1 MKTILQ
7 IVLLIVILGLS
18 YAIYE
23 SIMQPIRFQEKQKIR
38 STAVID
44 RLKSIRDVQVAY
56 RNINERY
63 TGSFDTLID
72 FLKTA
77 NIPVV
82 KMEGSLT
89 DSLIEAG
96 VTEAKAL
103 AMGLIK
109 RDTIYVPAKD
119 SLVKKGF
126 NPDSLQYVPYTDKAK
141 FEMGAGILTTGSGVK
156 VQVFEAKV
164 PNSVFLNGLDHQE
177 IINLN
182 DRARKLDRYPGIKV
196 GSLEEA
202 NNNAGNWE

>member
-23 SIMQPIRFQEKQKIR
+23 SIQQPIRFQEKQKIR

-56 RNINERY
+56 RNINDRY

-164 PNSVFLNGLDHQE
+164 PYSVFLNGLDHQE

>member
-7 IVLLIVILGLS
+7 IVLFIVIFGLS

-23 SIMQPIRFQEKQKIR
+23 SIQQPIRFQEKQDARAK
-38 STAVID
+38 AVID
-44 RLKSIRDVQVAY
+44 RLKNIRDVQVAY
-56 RNINERY
+56 RNLNNRY

-72 FLKTA
+72 FVKNAKLPL
-77 NIPVV
+77 I
-82 KMEGSLT
+82 KMEGSLS

-103 AMGLIK
+103 AMGIIK
-109 RDTIYVPAKD
+109 RDTVYINAKD
-119 SLVKKGF
+119 SLMKKGL
-126 NPDSLQYVPYTDKAK
+126 NPDSLRYVPFTDKAK
-141 FEMGAGILTTGSGVK
+141 FELASGELTTGSGVK

-164 PNSVFLNGLDHQE
+164 SNVVYLNGLDEQE

-182 DRARKLDRYPGIKV
+182 DKAKKLDRYAGIKV

>member
-23 SIMQPIRFQEKQKIR
+23 SIQQPIRFQEKQKIR

-164 PNSVFLNGLDHQE
+164 PYSVFLNGLDHQE

>member
-56 RNINERY
+56 RNINDRY

-164 PNSVFLNGLDHQE
+164 PYSVFLNGLDHQE

>member
-23 SIMQPIRFQEKQKIR
+23 SIQQPIRFQEKQKIR

-56 RNINERY
+56 RNINDRY

>member
-7 IVLLIVILGLS
+7 IVLFVAIFGLS

-23 SIMQPIRFQEKQKIR
+23 SIMQPIRFQEKQAIR
-38 STAVID
+38 STAVIE
-44 RLKSIRDVQVAY
+44 RLKNIRDVQVAY
-56 RNINERY
+56 RNINNRY

-72 FLKTA
+72 FVKNAKLPL
-77 NIPVV
+77 I
-82 KMEGSLT
+82 KMEGSLS

-109 RDTIYVPAKD
+109 RDTVYINAKD
-119 SLVKKGF
+119 SLMKKGL
-126 NPDSLQYVPYTDKAK
+126 NPDSLQYVPFTDKAK
-141 FEMGAGILTTGSGVK
+141 FEMGSGELTTGSGVK

-164 PNSVFLNGLDHQE
+164 SNNVYLNGLDEQE

-182 DRARKLDRYPGIKV
+182 DKANKLARYAGIKV